1 MDRNSVNSRIEG
13 TQNEDEKREHVFRL
27 GFDLGSTTVK
37 AVLVDDDNRI
47 VFSEYRRHHSNIAD
61 TLKSVIKEV
70 VLKFGDIPV
79 IPVITGS
86 GGMGIAEA
94 LKIPFVQEV
103 IAENTAL
110 KAFIPDA
117 DVAIELGGEDA
128 KIIYLTNGVEQR
140 MNGVCA
146 GGTGAF
152 IDQMALLL
160 GEDVEGLN
168 KHARNFKN
176 IYPIAARCG
185 VFAKSDIQ
193 SLINSGATKEDIA
206 ASVFQAIVIQ
216 TISGLACGKP
226 IRGKIVFLGGPLF
239 FLDEL
244 RNAFIRTLHLTEG
257 NAVLPDDAHLFAAQG
272 AAMRDSSAE
281 ICRISALIEKTN
293 DNASLFIVRQNRLE
307 VYRTTC
313 KKPCKT
319 YRSLN
324 VSGRLFYRI

>member
-13 TQNEDEKREHVFRL
+13 TQNEDEKQEHVFRL

-168 KHARNFKN
+168 ERAGNFKN

-244 RNAFIRTLHLTEG
+244 RKAFIRTLHLTEG
-257 NAVLPDDAHLFAAQG
+257 NAVLPDDAHHDPL
-272 AAMRDSSAE
+272 SAGG
-281 ICRISALIEKTN
+281 S
-293 DNASLFIVRQNRLE
+293 FH
-307 VYRTTC
+307 
-313 KKPCKT
+313 P
-319 YRSLN
+319 
-324 VSGRLFYRI
+324 